1 LKLRIILI
9 LSILLIILL
18 FSLIIGGCTQ
28 QEFQII
34 AKGEPGIFGE
44 PLMLPNTYYA
54 TKIISF
60 DKNSVRFIERDT
72 GTEKFITAE
81 NIKIE
86 RIK

>member
-1 LKLRIILI
+1 
-9 LSILLIILL
+9 
-18 FSLIIGGCTQ
+18 
-28 QEFQII
+28 
-34 AKGEPGIFGE
+34 
-44 PLMLPNTYYA
+44 MLPNTYYA